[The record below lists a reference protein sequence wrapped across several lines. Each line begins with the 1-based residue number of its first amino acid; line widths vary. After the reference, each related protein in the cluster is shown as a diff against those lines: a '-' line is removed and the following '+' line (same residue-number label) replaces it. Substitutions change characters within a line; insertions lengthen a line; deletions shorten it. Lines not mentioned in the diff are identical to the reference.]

1 MSDNT
6 EINSVILIKKT
17 ILILQ
22 FLFSRTSMLTSEKG
36 MQSREMFAPGIL
48 GSFGTT
54 VQMPSKKKIKLKK
67 PIPNSVFYYSK
78 QKYSETTVS
87 YFKPLLFGTQVYLMP
102 SFKDISDVNY
112 SKPSNSLQYHL
123 LASLSWQLQAL
134 LHRAD
139 FLYSVED
146 TASSGS
152 LDLCSHSDGPD
163 SL

>member
-1 MSDNT
+1 M
-6 EINSVILIKKT
+6 KKT

-22 FLFSRTSMLTSEKG
+22 FPFSRTSMLTSEKG

-54 VQMPSKKKIKLKK
+54 VQMPSKKKKIKLLKK
-67 PIPNSVFYYSK
+67 PIPNSVFCYSK

-87 YFKPLLFGTQVYLMP
+87 YFKPLLFGTQIYLMP
-102 SFKDISDVNY
+102 SFKDISDENY

-163 SL
+163 SP